1 MCQRRN
7 RMLYLEEKRN
17 RVVFMTISTITS
29 VAFSALLIQGI
40 NAVGVLMAA
49 AIINIFV
56 YYALPDR
63 HSKAHIKKY
72 QKRSTAESRFS
83 Q

>member
-1 MCQRRN
+1 
-7 RMLYLEEKRN
+7 MLYMEQKRN
-17 RVVFMTISTITS
+17 RIFLMAISTIAS
-29 VAFSALLIQGI
+29 VALSAVLIQGI
-40 NAVGVLMAA
+40 NAVGILMAT

-63 HSKAHIKKY
+63 YGHAY
-72 QKRSTAESRFS
+72 QKKQMDRFN